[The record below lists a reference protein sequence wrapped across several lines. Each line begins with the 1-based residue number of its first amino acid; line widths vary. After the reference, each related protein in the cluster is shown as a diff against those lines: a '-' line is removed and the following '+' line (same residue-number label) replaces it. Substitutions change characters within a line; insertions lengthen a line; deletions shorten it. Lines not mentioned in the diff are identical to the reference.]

1 MKTISP
7 FRFHHHIH
15 ANASKSDAQRCLI
28 LAAFNDSP
36 TDIFGMDG
44 SADILSMQRCLEE
57 MGAEFIG
64 TNPIQVKPVG
74 KQVKKTLAL
83 NVEESGFA
91 LRTLAFL
98 SLVCSNDVRI
108 NGSGTLLNRE
118 QGQLITI
125 LEQLGLTVDSNQ
137 GKIPLHIKGNP
148 SISDLTID
156 GSTGS
161 QAISG
166 LCLLAPHLPNRL
178 SIRVNDLKSKPYL
191 AMTIQRMHAMGIS
204 IEELGEN
211 AFSIAGN
218 QSYHP
223 TTCHIEGDWS
233 GAANHIVGAA
243 ISGIV
248 YLSGLR
254 IDSLQADRQ
263 ILEVIKEFGA
273 TVEQSESELIV
284 RESLVKRPIHTNIED
299 CPDLFPIL
307 VVLACA
313 ANGTSI
319 FHGIQRLQNK
329 ESDRLLVMCEL
340 LTTFGVSYEIQSNE
354 IHIHG
359 TGKVLGGM
367 VNTHRDHRIAMAA
380 SIAATIS
387 TQDIILSDESC
398 ISKSYPKFF
407 QDLPC

>member
-7 FRFHHHIH
+7 FRFLHHVH

-28 LAAFNDSP
+28 LAAFSDTSM
-36 TDIFGMDG
+36 DIFGLDG
-44 SADILSMQRCLEE
+44 SEDILSMQRCLEE
-57 MGAEFIG
+57 MGATFIG
-64 TNPIQVKPVG
+64 TNPMQVRPIN
-74 KQVKKTLAL
+74 KKLKRTLVL
-83 NVEESGFA
+83 NVGESGFA

-98 SLVCSNDVRI
+98 SLVCSDNVTI
-108 NGSGTLLNRE
+108 NGSGTMLNRE

-125 LEQLGLTVDSNQ
+125 LKQLGLTVDSNQ
-137 GKIPLHIKGNP
+137 GKIPLHIKGDP
-148 SISDLTID
+148 SISDLTVD
-156 GSTGS
+156 GSAGS

-166 LCLLAPHLPNRL
+166 LCLLAPHLPNGL
-178 SIRVNDLKSKPYL
+178 NIRVNDLKSKPYL
-191 AMTIQRMHAMGIS
+191 EMTIHRMHAMGIS
-204 IEELGEN
+204 IEALGEN
-211 AFSIAGN
+211 TYSIAGN

-223 TTCHIEGDWS
+223 STCHIEGDWS

-248 YLSGLR
+248 HLSGLR

-263 ILEVIKEFGA
+263 ILEVITEFGA

-284 RESLVKRPIHTNIED
+284 RESLEKTPFHTNIED

-319 FHGIQRLQNK
+319 IHGIQRLQNK

-340 LTTFGVSYEIQSNE
+340 LTTFGLSYQIQSNE

-359 TGKVLGGM
+359 TGKIGGGI
-367 VNTHRDHRIAMAA
+367 VNTHQDHRIAMAA

-407 QDLPC
+407 QDLRC

>member
-1 MKTISP
+1 
-7 FRFHHHIH
+7 
-15 ANASKSDAQRCLI
+15 
-28 LAAFNDSP
+28 
-36 TDIFGMDG
+36 
-44 SADILSMQRCLEE
+44 
-57 MGAEFIG
+57 
-64 TNPIQVKPVG
+64 
-74 KQVKKTLAL
+74 
-83 NVEESGFA
+83 
-91 LRTLAFL
+91 
-98 SLVCSNDVRI
+98 
-108 NGSGTLLNRE
+108 
-118 QGQLITI
+118 
-125 LEQLGLTVDSNQ
+125 
-137 GKIPLHIKGNP
+137 
-148 SISDLTID
+148 
-156 GSTGS
+156 
-161 QAISG
+161 
-166 LCLLAPHLPNRL
+166 
-178 SIRVNDLKSKPYL
+178 
-191 AMTIQRMHAMGIS
+191 MTIQRMHAMGIS
-204 IEELGEN
+204 IEALGEN
-211 AFSIAGN
+211 TYSIAGN

-223 TTCHIEGDWS
+223 STCHIEGDWS

-263 ILEVIKEFGA
+263 ILEVITEFGA

-284 RESLVKRPIHTNIED
+284 RESLEKRPIHTNIED

-319 FHGIQRLQNK
+319 IHGIQRLQNK

-340 LTTFGVSYEIQSNE
+340 LTTFGLSYQIQSNE

-359 TGKVLGGM
+359 TGKIGGGI
-367 VNTHRDHRIAMAA
+367 VNTHQDHRIAMAA

-407 QDLPC
+407 QDLRC

>member
-7 FRFHHHIH
+7 FRLKHHLH

-28 LAAFNDSP
+28 LAAFSASP
-36 TDIFGMDG
+36 TAIFGIDR
-44 SADILSMQRCLEE
+44 SEDVLSMQLCLKE
-57 MGAEFIG
+57 MGAKFIG
-64 TNPIQVKPVG
+64 TNPIQVLPIVKQLKKP
-74 KQVKKTLAL
+74 LEL
-83 NVEESGFA
+83 NVGESGFA
-91 LRTLAFL
+91 LRALAFM
-98 SLVCSNDVRI
+98 SLVCSENVTI
-108 NGSGTLLNRE
+108 NGSGTLLNRN
-118 QGQLITI
+118 QHQLITI
-125 LEQLGLTVDSNQ
+125 LKQLGLNVDSNQ
-137 GKIPLHIKGNP
+137 GKLPLRIQGNA
-148 SISDLTID
+148 SISDLSID
-156 GSTGS
+156 GSAGS

-166 LCLLAPHLPNRL
+166 LCLLAPHLPNGL
-178 SIRVNDLKSKPYL
+178 TFRVNDLKSKPYL
-191 AMTIQRMHAMGIS
+191 EMTIQRMLSMGIS
-204 IEELGEN
+204 IEELGES

-218 QSYHP
+218 QSYQ
-223 TTCHIEGDWS
+223 TNKCHIEGDWS

-248 YLSGLR
+248 HLTGLR
-254 IDSLQADRQ
+254 TDSLQADRQ
-263 ILEVIKEFGA
+263 ILEVITGFGA
-273 TVEQSESELIV
+273 MVEQSESELIV

-307 VVLACA
+307 AVLACA

-319 FHGIQRLQNK
+319 IHGIQRLQNK

-340 LTTFGVSYEIQSNE
+340 LTTFGLSYQIQSNE

-359 TGKVLGGM
+359 TGKIGGGI
-367 VNTHRDHRIAMAA
+367 VNTHQDHRIAMAA

-407 QDLPC
+407 QDLRC

>member
-148 SISDLTID
+148 FIADLTID
-156 GSTGS
+156 GSAGS

-248 YLSGLR
+248 NLSGLR

-313 ANGTSI
+313 ADGTSI
-319 FHGIQRLQNK
+319 IQGIQRLQNK

>member
-7 FRFHHHIH
+7 FRFHHHIQ

-28 LAAFNDSP
+28 LAAFSDTSM
-36 TDIFGMDG
+36 DIYGLDG
-44 SADILSMQRCLEE
+44 SEDILSMQRCLEE
-57 MGAEFIG
+57 IGATFIG
-64 TNPIQVKPVG
+64 TNPMQVRPIN
-74 KQVKKTLAL
+74 KKLKRTLVL
-83 NVEESGFA
+83 NVGESGFA

-98 SLVCSNDVRI
+98 SLVCSDNVTI
-108 NGSGTLLNRE
+108 NGSGTMLNRE

-125 LEQLGLTVDSNQ
+125 LKQLGLTVDSNQ
-137 GKIPLHIKGNP
+137 GKIPLHIKGDP
-148 SISDLTID
+148 SISDLTVD
-156 GSTGS
+156 GSAGS

-166 LCLLAPHLPNRL
+166 LCLLAPHLPNGL
-178 SIRVNDLKSKPYL
+178 NIRVNDLKSKPYL
-191 AMTIQRMHAMGIS
+191 EMTIHRMHAMGIS
-204 IEELGEN
+204 IEALGEN
-211 AFSIAGN
+211 TYSIAGN

-223 TTCHIEGDWS
+223 STCHIEGDWS

-248 YLSGLR
+248 HLSGLR

-263 ILEVIKEFGA
+263 ILEVITEFGA

-284 RESLVKRPIHTNIED
+284 RESLEKTPFHTNIED

-319 FHGIQRLQNK
+319 IHGIQRLQNK

-340 LTTFGVSYEIQSNE
+340 LTTFGLSYQIQSNE

-359 TGKVLGGM
+359 TGKIGGGI
-367 VNTHRDHRIAMAA
+367 VNTHQDHRIAMAA

-407 QDLPC
+407 QDLRC

>member
-7 FRFHHHIH
+7 FRFHHHIQ

-28 LAAFNDSP
+28 LAAFSDTSM
-36 TDIFGMDG
+36 DIYGLDG
-44 SADILSMQRCLEE
+44 SEDILSMQRCLEE
-57 MGAEFIG
+57 IGATFIG
-64 TNPIQVKPVG
+64 TNPMQVRPIN
-74 KQVKKTLAL
+74 KKLKRTLVL
-83 NVEESGFA
+83 NVGESGFA

-98 SLVCSNDVRI
+98 SLVCSDNVTI
-108 NGSGTLLNRE
+108 NGSGTMLNRE

-125 LEQLGLTVDSNQ
+125 LKQLGLTVDSNQ
-137 GKIPLHIKGNP
+137 GKIPLHIKGDP
-148 SISDLTID
+148 SISELTVD
-156 GSTGS
+156 GTAGS

-166 LCLLAPHLPNRL
+166 LCLLASHLSNGL
-178 SIRVNDLKSKPYL
+178 NIRVNDLKSKPYL
-191 AMTIQRMHAMGIS
+191 AMTIQRMLAMGIS
-204 IEELGEN
+204 IELGES
-211 AFSIAGN
+211 AYSIAGN

-263 ILEVIKEFGA
+263 ILEVITEFGA

-284 RESLVKRPIHTNIED
+284 RESLEKRPIHTNIED

-319 FHGIQRLQNK
+319 IHGIQRLQNK

-340 LTTFGVSYEIQSNE
+340 LTTFGLSYQIQSNE

-359 TGKVLGGM
+359 TGKIGGGI
-367 VNTHRDHRIAMAA
+367 VNTHQDHRIAMAA

-407 QDLPC
+407 QDLRC

>member
-7 FRFHHHIH
+7 FRFHHHIQ

-28 LAAFNDSP
+28 LAAFSDTSM
-36 TDIFGMDG
+36 DIYGLDG
-44 SADILSMQRCLEE
+44 SEDILSMQRCLEE
-57 MGAEFIG
+57 IGATFIG
-64 TNPIQVKPVG
+64 TNPMQVRPIN
-74 KQVKKTLAL
+74 KKLKRTLVL
-83 NVEESGFA
+83 NVGESGFA
-91 LRTLAFL
+91 LRTIAFL
-98 SLVCSNDVRI
+98 SLVCSDNVTI
-108 NGSGTLLNRE
+108 NGSGTLLNRA

-125 LEQLGLTVDSNQ
+125 LKQLGLTVDSNQ

-148 SISDLTID
+148 SISDLTVD
-156 GSTGS
+156 GSAGS

-166 LCLLAPHLPNRL
+166 LCLLAPHLPNGL
-178 SIRVNDLKSKPYL
+178 NIRVNDLKSKPYL
-191 AMTIQRMHAMGIS
+191 EMTIQRMHAMGIS
-204 IEELGEN
+204 IELGES
-211 AFSIAGN
+211 AYSIAGN

-263 ILEVIKEFGA
+263 ILEVITEFGA

-284 RESLVKRPIHTNIED
+284 RESLEKTPFHTNIED

-319 FHGIQRLQNK
+319 IHGIQRLQNK

-340 LTTFGVSYEIQSNE
+340 LTTFGLSYQIQSNE

-359 TGKVLGGM
+359 TGKIGGGI
-367 VNTHRDHRIAMAA
+367 VNTHQDHRIAMAA

-407 QDLPC
+407 QDLRC

>member
-7 FRFHHHIH
+7 FRFHHHIQ

-28 LAAFNDSP
+28 LAAFSDTSM
-36 TDIFGMDG
+36 DIYGLDG
-44 SADILSMQRCLEE
+44 SEDILSMQRCLEE
-57 MGAEFIG
+57 IGATFIG
-64 TNPIQVKPVG
+64 TNPMQVRPIN
-74 KQVKKTLAL
+74 KKLKRTLVL
-83 NVEESGFA
+83 NVGESGFA

-98 SLVCSNDVRI
+98 SLVCSDNVTI
-108 NGSGTLLNRE
+108 NGSGTMLNRE

-125 LEQLGLTVDSNQ
+125 LKQLGLTVDSNQ
-137 GKIPLHIKGNP
+137 GKIPLHIKGDP
-148 SISDLTID
+148 SISDLTVD
-156 GSTGS
+156 GSAGS

-166 LCLLAPHLPNRL
+166 LCLLAPHLPNGL
-178 SIRVNDLKSKPYL
+178 NIRVNDLKSKPYL
-191 AMTIQRMHAMGIS
+191 EMTIHRMHAMGIS
-204 IEELGEN
+204 IEALGEN
-211 AFSIAGN
+211 TYSIAGN

-223 TTCHIEGDWS
+223 STCHIEGDWS

-248 YLSGLR
+248 HLSGLR

-263 ILEVIKEFGA
+263 ILEVITEFGA

-284 RESLVKRPIHTNIED
+284 RESLEKTPFHTNIED

-319 FHGIQRLQNK
+319 IHGIQRLQNK

-340 LTTFGVSYEIQSNE
+340 LTTFGVSYEIRSNE

-359 TGKVLGGM
+359 KGKVVGGM
-367 VNTHRDHRIAMAA
+367 VNTHQDHRIAMAA

-407 QDLPC
+407 QDLRC